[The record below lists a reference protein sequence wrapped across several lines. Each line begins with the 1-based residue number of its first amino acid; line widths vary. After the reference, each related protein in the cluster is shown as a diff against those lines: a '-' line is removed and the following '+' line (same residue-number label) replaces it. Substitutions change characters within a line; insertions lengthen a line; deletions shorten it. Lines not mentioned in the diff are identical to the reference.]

1 MDTRGL
7 AAMTFWVVQTLNGI
21 SFGML
26 LFLLAAGLS
35 LIYGLMKILNL
46 THGSFYLLGG
56 YIGLVVVHKTGS
68 FVLAV
73 LGASCALAIVGVVM
87 ERFFLRRVHLQELP
101 QALLTFGF
109 LFIFSDLAT
118 VIWGSNPQT
127 MPKPAIFGASI
138 QIGPFFYPSYRLF
151 IIGFGLAVAALLWWL
166 QEGTRVGAMVRAS
179 VDDEEVAR
187 ALGINVSLLF
197 TLVFALGAFLAA
209 LGGVMGGPIVGVY
222 PGADFEVLLLGFVV
236 VIIGGLG
243 SLKGA
248 LAGSLIVGLLDNF
261 GKVFFPEFALFTIFA
276 PMALILAVRPAGLFG
291 RE

>member
-1 MDTRGL
+1 
-7 AAMTFWVVQTLNGI
+7 MTFWVVQTLNGI
-21 SFGML
+21 SFGVL

-56 YIGLVVVHKTGS
+56 YIGLIVVHKTGS
-68 FVLAV
+68 FVFAV
-73 LGASCALAIVGVVM
+73 LVASCAIAFVGVIM

-127 MPKPAIFGASI
+127 MPKPAMFGASI

-151 IIGFGLAVAALLWWL
+151 IIGFGLVVAALLWWL

-248 LAGSLIVGLLDNF
+248 LAGGLIVGLLDNF

>member
-1 MDTRGL
+1 
-7 AAMTFWVVQTLNGI
+7 MTFWVVQTLNGI

-73 LGASCALAIVGVVM
+73 LVASCAIAFVGVIM

-127 MPKPAIFGASI
+127 MPKPAMFGASI

-151 IIGFGLAVAALLWWL
+151 IIGFGLVVAALLWWL

-248 LAGSLIVGLLDNF
+248 LAGGLIVGLLDNF

>member
-1 MDTRGL
+1 
-7 AAMTFWVVQTLNGI
+7 MTFWFVQTLNGI
-21 SFGML
+21 SYGML

-68 FVLAV
+68 FILAALV
-73 LGASCALAIVGVVM
+73 GSVAIAILGIVM
-87 ERFFLRRVHLQELP
+87 ERFFLRRFHLQELP

-118 VIWGSNPQT
+118 VIWGGSPET
-127 MPKPAIFGASI
+127 MPKPPLFTGSV
-138 QIGPFFYPSYRLF
+138 QIGGFYYPSYRLF
-151 IIGFGLAVAALLWWL
+151 IIAFGLAVGALLWWL
-166 QEGTRVGAMVRAS
+166 QDGTRVGAMVRAS

-248 LAGSLIVGLLDNF
+248 LVGGLLVGLLDDF
-261 GKVFFPEFALFTIFA
+261 GKVLFPELALFTIFA
-276 PMALILAVRPAGLFG
+276 PMALILAIRPVGLFG

>member
-1 MDTRGL
+1 
-7 AAMTFWVVQTLNGI
+7 MTFWLVQALNGI
-21 SFGML
+21 SYGML

-35 LIYGLMKILNL
+35 LIFGLMKILNL

-56 YIGLVVVHKTGS
+56 YFGLVVLQKTGS

-73 LGASCALAIVGVVM
+73 LAASLAIAVIGMVI
-87 ERFFLRRVHLQELP
+87 ERFFLRQFHLQQLP
-101 QALLTFGF
+101 QVLITFGF

-118 VIWGSNPQT
+118 LIWGANPQT
-127 MPKPAIFGASI
+127 MPKPELFSGSI
-138 QIGPFFYPSYRLF
+138 QFGGFYYPTYRFF
-151 IIGFGLAVAALLWWL
+151 IIAFGLVVAVVLWWL
-166 QEGTRVGAMVRAS
+166 QEGTRIGAMLRAS
-179 VDDEEVAR
+179 VDNEEIAR

-248 LAGSLIVGLLDNF
+248 LLGGLIVGLLDNF
-261 GKVFFPEFALFTIFA
+261 GKVFFPELALFTIFA
-276 PMALILAVRPAGLFG
+276 PMALILAIRPAGLFG

>member
-1 MDTRGL
+1 
-7 AAMTFWVVQTLNGI
+7 MTFWFVQTLNGV
-21 SFGML
+21 SYGML

-35 LIYGLMKILNL
+35 LIFGLMKVLNL

-56 YIGLVVVHKTGS
+56 YFGLAVVHKTGS

-73 LGASCALAIVGVVM
+73 LGASIAVAGIGIVM
-87 ERFFLRRVHLQELP
+87 ERFFLRRLHLEELP
-101 QALLTFGF
+101 QALVTFGF

-118 VIWGSNPQT
+118 VIWGGDPQT
-127 MPKPAIFGASI
+127 MPKPEFFSSSMQFGA
-138 QIGPFFYPSYRLF
+138 FYYPTYRLF

-166 QEGTRVGAMVRAS
+166 QDGTRIGAMVRAS

-209 LGGVMGGPIVGVY
+209 LGGVMGSPIVGMY
-222 PGADFEVLLLGFVV
+222 PGADFQVLLLGFVV

-248 LAGSLIVGLLDNF
+248 LIGGLIVGLLDNF
-261 GKVFFPEFALFTIFA
+261 GKVFFPELALFTIFA
-276 PMALILAVRPAGLFG
+276 PMALILAIRPSGLFG

>member
-1 MDTRGL
+1 
-7 AAMTFWVVQTLNGI
+7 MTFWLVQTLNGI

-35 LIYGLMKILNL
+35 LIFGLMKILNL

-56 YIGLVVVHKTGS
+56 YLGLLVLHRTGS

-73 LGASCALAIVGVVM
+73 LAASLAIAVVGVVI
-87 ERFFLRRVHLQELP
+87 ERFFLRRFHLQELP
-101 QALLTFGF
+101 QVLVTFGF
-109 LFIFSDLAT
+109 LFIFSDLT
-118 VIWGSNPQT
+118 TLIWGGNPQT
-127 MPKPAIFGASI
+127 MPKPEMFANSLQLGS
-138 QIGPFFYPSYRLF
+138 FFYPSYRLF
-151 IIGFGLAVAALLWWL
+151 IIGFGLVVAVLLWWL
-166 QEGTRVGAMVRAS
+166 QEGTRIGAMVRAS

-248 LAGSLIVGLLDNF
+248 LAGGLIVGLLDNF
-261 GKVFFPEFALFTIFA
+261 GKVFFPELALFTIFA
-276 PMALILAVRPAGLFG
+276 PMVLILAVRPAGLFG